1 MREEEIDSLSYP
13 ALQRRCKELGLPARG
28 KASILR
34 ANLKQ
39 LLVEQQELDSPASSP
54 KLAVGDVVPGNEA
67 IRQSMSAA
75 QSSHSVGDHTHATWS
90 HTHQLSKLNEDQKP
104 SAVDTATSAE
114 KQPDVDQRKLVK
126 SSALDAAKATPL
138 PPQRPASTEQ
148 PFHPEDVDDA
158 SNKMSPTE
166 LFSESEPEY
175 AQKQAKMLVVMAAYN
190 MVCNS
195 PLRHGHAVKC
205 NSHVKHRMGKQEQP
219 WTESKASRHWL
230 HKQWPWLLCLILL
243 SRLCWH
249 VMQSKGQ
256 ADVSLVGP
264 RCNQQMHFGALEP
277 LLAHSDA
284 RIHLAELW
292 SGETADPQKAAGL
305 GHFEDSG
312 KQVPTY
318 KALIIATV
326 VMPTHSL
333 QQGSEED
340 VGHAVKQHL
349 VRSLVTHGASD
360 AVTNQASAL
369 RRRFEH
375 VALVK

>member
-175 AQKQAKMLVVMAAYN
+175 AQKQ
-190 MVCNS
+190 
-195 PLRHGHAVKC
+195 
-205 NSHVKHRMGKQEQP
+205 EQP

-243 SRLCWH
+243 SRLCW
-249 VMQSKGQ
+249 
-256 ADVSLVGP
+256 
-264 RCNQQMHFGALEP
+264 CNQQMHFGALEP